1 MEGRKIM
8 QENLTRILTM
18 VQDGTISVEQGTELI
33 ELLKTP
39 PLKESTDKILRVRI
53 QSDQTEKVEVNLPIT
68 LAKILLQTSEQILP
82 NIPQLKDYVTQ
93 IDLSQLSY
101 AVEHEL
107 TGTIVDIQ
115 SANGDY
121 VSIFI
126 EEQ

>member
-1 MEGRKIM
+1 M

-53 QSDQTEKVEVNLPIT
+53 QSDQTEKVEVNLPIP

-93 IDLSQLSY
+93 IDLAQLSY

>member
-53 QSDQTEKVEVNLPIT
+53 QSDQTEKVEVNLPIP

-93 IDLSQLSY
+93 IDLAQLSY

>member
-1 MEGRKIM
+1 M

-93 IDLSQLSY
+93 IDLAQLSY

>member
-1 MEGRKIM
+1 M

-93 IDLSQLSY
+93 IDLAQLSY

-115 SANGDY
+115 SANDDY

>member
-1 MEGRKIM
+1 M

-18 VQDGTISVEQGTELI
+18 VQDGTISVEQGTKLI

-53 QSDQTEKVEVNLPIT
+53 QSDQTEKVEVNLPIP

-93 IDLSQLSY
+93 IDLAQLSY

>member
-1 MEGRKIM
+1 M
-8 QENLTRILTM
+8 QEDLTRILTM

-39 PLKESTDKILRVRI
+39 HLKGSTDKILRVRI
-53 QSDQTEKVEVNLPIT
+53 QSDQTEKIEVNLPIP
-68 LAKILLQTSEQILP
+68 LAKTLLQTSEQILP

-93 IDLSQLSY
+93 IDLAQLSY

-107 TGTIVDIQ
+107 TETIVDIQ

>member
-1 MEGRKIM
+1 M

-53 QSDQTEKVEVNLPIT
+53 QSDQTEKVEVNLPIP

-93 IDLSQLSY
+93 IDLAQLSY

-115 SANGDY
+115 SANDDY

>member
-93 IDLSQLSY
+93 IDLAQLSY

-115 SANGDY
+115 SANDDY

>member
-1 MEGRKIM
+1 M

-39 PLKESTDKILRVRI
+39 PLKEFTDKILRVRI

>member
-1 MEGRKIM
+1 M

-33 ELLKTP
+33 ELLKTS

-93 IDLSQLSY
+93 IDLAQLSY

-121 VSIFI
+121 ISIFI